1 MRQREFLPSMSMG
14 MRSALDLN
22 ADHLQNCI
30 ESDSVHALF
39 DSFHDGIII
48 YDPNGTLKLMN
59 LAAEQIN
66 RLKRQ
71 DLMGLHYAELLQRSA
86 LNYSQLEFAIA
97 QGLNK
102 ANTPNQN
109 GKMFSTHIQY
119 VPTTA
124 YQKPYIVLL
133 QYDSEQRDPRRKIHP
148 IASTTTGL
156 TDPQERVLHL
166 SPLMSNIADMGVRA
180 FRRNARLLL
189 LGEPG
194 VGKTAIAQHI
204 HRAAGWSDRPFIH
217 VNCGSIPDSLFES
230 EMFGY
235 ERGAFTGALQNGKK
249 GYIES
254 AAGGTLFLDE
264 IGEIPL
270 HVQAKLLKFLE
281 DSTIHPVGS
290 PLARTVQ
297 VQVITATNKD
307 LRALVARGEFRADL
321 YYRLSVLPIEI
332 PPLRAHLE
340 DLPVLMDNL
349 LDKINQD
356 REPPL
361 ALSPACRDKLMR
373 YAYPGNIRE
382 LVNIF
387 ERLAVLA
394 DDLAQDQHLP
404 PELLGQVFH
413 AEVLEHQENRQQLAA
428 PLLMDANLKTHVQ
441 HFERDLILKTITQQ
455 GSKIK
460 AAQHLGIDV
469 ATLTRKLQRAEN

>member
-1 MRQREFLPSMSMG
+1 MRQRDFLPSMNMG
-14 MRSALDLN
+14 MRSASDLN
-22 ADHLQNCI
+22 ANSFQACI
-30 ESDSVHALF
+30 ESGSLNALF
-39 DSFHDGIII
+39 DSFHDGVII
-48 YDPNGTLKLMN
+48 YDPHGNVCLIN

-66 RLKRQ
+66 RLSRH
-71 DLMGLHYAELLQRSA
+71 DLLGLHYAELLQRSA
-86 LNYSQLEFAIA
+86 LNYSELELALA
-97 QGLNK
+97 QGSGK
-102 ANTPNQN
+102 ANTPNHH
-109 GKMFSTHIQY
+109 GKMFCTHIQY
-119 VPTTA
+119 VPSTA
-124 YQKPYIVLL
+124 QQQPYTVLL
-133 QYDSEQRDPRRKIHP
+133 QYDGEQRDSRRKTQPMP
-148 IASTTTGL
+148 ISSGL

-166 SPLMSNIADMGVRA
+166 SPLLSHIADTGVRA

-194 VGKTAIAQHI
+194 VGKTAIARHI
-204 HRAAGWSDRPFIH
+204 HRAAGWSNRPFIH

-235 ERGAFTGALQNGKK
+235 ERGAFTGALHNGKK

-290 PLARTVQ
+290 PLGRTVN

-307 LRALVARGEFRADL
+307 LRSLVERGEFRADL

-340 DLPVLMDNL
+340 DVPMLMLNL

-361 ALSPACRDKLMR
+361 ILSNSCKDKLMQ
-373 YAYPGNIRE
+373 YSYPGNIRE

-394 DDLAQDQHLP
+394 DDVAQEQHLP
-404 PELLGQVFH
+404 PELLTQI
-413 AEVLEHQENRQQLAA
+413 AKTQAIEHQTILPQLTC
-428 PLLMDANLKTHVQ
+428 PNMLELSLKSHVQ
-441 HFERDLILKTITQQ
+441 QFERDLILKAIAQQ

-460 AAQHLGIDV
+460 AAQSLGIDV
-469 ATLTRKLQRAEN
+469 ATLTRKLQRGET